1 MGDKIIKGLINRLMS
16 TCHEVS
22 IASLD
27 FIVDVVINGD
37 ISIERKEEIFDAICS
52 SIPNNGT
59 LFLGKALLS
68 VDRIL
73 NRLQKVNSADQK

>member
-37 ISIERKEEIFDAICS
+37 ISIEIKEEIFDAICS
-52 SIPNNGT
+52 SIPNKGI

-73 NRLQKVNSADQK
+73 NRLQKASSANQK